1 MPEIISWKSVPMV
14 IGKATGSNLVFF
26 N

>member
-1 MPEIISWKSVPMV
+1 L
-14 IGKATGSNLVFF
+14 KATGSNLKK